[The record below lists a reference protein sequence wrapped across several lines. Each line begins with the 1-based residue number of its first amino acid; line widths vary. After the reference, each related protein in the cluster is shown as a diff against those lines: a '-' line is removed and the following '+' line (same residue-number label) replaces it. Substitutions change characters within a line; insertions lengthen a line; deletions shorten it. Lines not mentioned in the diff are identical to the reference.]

1 MLLKDVFA
9 DTADLEMTLRSKG
22 AVKAIPYFR
31 ALYNEEES
39 LVRRAAGKWVGV
51 SVYDGKHDITE
62 PGTYEAT
69 LRLCEELRVR
79 NKRTYCY
86 IALDNAEM
94 WLNKC
99 H

>member
-9 DTADLEMTLRSKG
+9 DTADLEMTLRGKG
-22 AVKAIPYFR
+22 AEKAIPYFR

-39 LVRRAAGKWVGV
+39 LVRRAGGAWVGV
-51 SVYDGKHDITE
+51 SVFDGTYDITE
-62 PGTYEAT
+62 PADYE
-69 LRLCEELRVR
+69 RIVELCKELMRK

-94 WLNKC
+94 WLDEG